1 MNALIQSR
9 LPELERLCHRLGVQ
23 QLDLFGSAAP
33 ADFNAERSDIDFL
46 VTLAPTS
53 PPRYADAY
61 FELKAGLESLF
72 QRPVDLVTD
81 ASLTNPYRR
90 ARIESERLRL
100 YAA

>member
-1 MNALIQSR
+1 MDALIRSR

-23 QLDLFGSAAP
+23 QLDLFGSAAR
-33 ADFNAERSDIDFL
+33 ADFDAARSDIDFL
-46 VTLAPTS
+46 VTLEPMS

-61 FELKAGLESLF
+61 LELENGLESLF
-72 QRPVDLVTD
+72 QRPVELVTD